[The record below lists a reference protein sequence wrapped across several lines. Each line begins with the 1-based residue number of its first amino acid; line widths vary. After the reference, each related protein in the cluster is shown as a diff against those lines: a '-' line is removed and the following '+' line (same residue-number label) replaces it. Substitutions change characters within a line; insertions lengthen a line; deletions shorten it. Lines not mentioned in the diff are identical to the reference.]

1 MGRILYCYPTS
12 VTEPTLP
19 RPQFMTP
26 EGVQAI
32 ARGAEPPAN
41 SSGSMRHSSSSSVAR
56 TKRGREEGH
65 TATAT
70 RRAPRPPCGHPRVQ
84 AAADRPL
91 CCDACGADIECG
103 EPAASCRPCDY
114 DECLACCCCSSAA
127 AAAPLAAQPDVPLAL
142 CAAAA
147 AAARDSSRFA
157 CAGDAPP
164 SQAADDPH
172 PESNSMCTS
181 SGLQVAA
188 SGSQKDMPQPRC
200 GCAGVESLPVPVVPI
215 GIRDFF
221 RVRTYDSVGML

>member
-41 SSGSMRHSSSSSVAR
+41 STGNMRHSSSTVAR

-127 AAAPLAAQPDVPLAL
+127 AAAPPDVPLAL
-142 CAAAA
+142 CAAAAAAA